1 MNSRSDALTPAC
13 SAGESRNQRNQ
24 ANDQMNPSDP
34 NAMNSVRQSKY
45 TSSAVTSNG
54 VNPPARCAPMKKVP
68 CAVPRSRAGNHREN
82 VRATF
87 GQAPA
92 SPPPTQNRMA
102 NTEG

>member
-1 MNSRSDALTPAC
+1 MYSRSDALTSGC
-13 SAGESRNQRNQ
+13 SDGESRNQRNQ
-24 ANDQMNPSDP
+24 ANDQMKPSDP
-34 NAMNSVRQSKY
+34 NATNSVRQSKY

-92 SPPPTQNRMA
+92 SPAPNKNRIA
-102 NTEG
+102 NSEG